1 MIHGSK
7 TWPVRKEKLALAC
20 AEMRM
25 VGWMCDI
32 QHLDKYLN
40 IELRDML
47 GSEDDNVLLLWQN
60 RLR

>member
-1 MIHGSK
+1 MACEKRK
-7 TWPVRKEKLALAC
+7 TSLSLCRNEN
-20 AEMRM
+20 
-25 VGWMCDI
+25 GWMDVCDI

>member
-1 MIHGSK
+1 
-7 TWPVRKEKLALAC
+7 VRKEKLALAC